1 MATRAPLRERD
12 GTRVE
17 HEFEHHHGLLDWA
30 EEWVE
35 ETGLAAD
42 GERGEGIPWHMILL
56 IIVGLALLFAL
67 ETALVFAIA
76 KLVTGH
82 AS

>member
-1 MATRAPLRERD
+1 MATRAPLREDDRP
-12 GTRVE
+12 RLE
-17 HEFEHHHGLLDWA
+17 HESHHGLLDWA

-35 ETGLAAD
+35 ETGLEQP
-42 GERGEGIPWHMILL
+42 GEAGEGVPWHMVLLVIL
-56 IIVGLALLFAL
+56 GLALLFAL

-82 AS
+82 AY